1 MPASGEETSNR
12 PVVGE
17 VVDAVDEAARGEQ
30 RDDLRRRLLGGLSVA
45 GDDDL
50 WRLRRLVTLS
60 DTGEIFDLSGH
71 GFFVKTFGIARDAFR
86 KRRIDENLDKFIL
99 SDEVANHGPLGPE
112 RRNKRAKNNETRL
125 RHELGNLAN
134 AADVFDPIK
143 FRKSQILIEPMPYI
157 IAVEHDGV
165 DATRIKPGFNEIG
178 DRRFARAGKARKPY
192 HGGFMMLDAG
202 TVLLA
207 DAKTLEMNVGR
218 AAKTIGD
225 HARRCCFV
233 GHAVY

>member
-1 MPASGEETSNR
+1 MLASGDETSNR

-50 WRLRRLVTLS
+50 GRLRRLVTLS

-71 GFFVKTFGIARDAFR
+71 GFFVKTFGIAPDAFR
-86 KRRIDENLDKFIL
+86 KGRIDENLDKFIL
-99 SDEVANHGPLGPE
+99 ADEVADHGPLGPE
-112 RRNKRAKNNETRL
+112 RRNKRAKNHETSL
-125 RHELGNLAN
+125 RHELGDLAN

-143 FRKSQILIEPMPYI
+143 LRKSQILIEPVPNI
-157 IAVEHDGV
+157 IAVEQDGV
-165 DATRIKPGFNEIG
+165 DAMRVKPGFNEIG

-202 TVLLA
+202 TVLLT
-207 DAKTLEMNVGR
+207 DVKTLEMNVGR
-218 AAKTIGD
+218 PAKTKGD
-225 HARRCCFV
+225 HSRRRRGV
-233 GHAVY
+233 GYAVN